1 MYVIISDARIRSFGQ
16 MKMTYRATE
25 LTIAIGFLSCAHI
38 LFGYKFRPRC
48 APLPGAFAM
57 YDSVLVIFWL
67 GFIPHILM
75 SVFDFLIF
83 MNIRLKKKRI
93 AVKPP

>member
-16 MKMTYRATE
+16 MKMEYRATE
-25 LTIAIGFLSCAHI
+25 MTIAIGFLSCAHI

-57 YDSVLVIFWL
+57 YDSMFVIFWL

-75 SVFDFLIF
+75 IVFGFLIF
-83 MNIRLKKKRI
+83 MNIRRQKNTNSSN
-93 AVKPP
+93 PP